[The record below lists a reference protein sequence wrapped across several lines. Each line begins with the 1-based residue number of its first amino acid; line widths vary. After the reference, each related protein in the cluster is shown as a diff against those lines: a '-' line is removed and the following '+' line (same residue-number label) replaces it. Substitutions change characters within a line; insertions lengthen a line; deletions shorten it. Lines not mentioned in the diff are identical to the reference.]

1 MKKLSALVTAGLVA
15 ASTFAAGQAFAG
27 AGGENENSAF
37 AEAVHNNNF
46 AQAPVKQYSS
56 PSDRAG
62 AGPLYMR
69 DSGGYGYEYQEGYLS
84 RHRHMDDRQTD
95 DGHYFYRTR

>member
-15 ASTFAAGQAFAG
+15 ASAFAAGQAFAG
-27 AGGENENSAF
+27 SEGENENSAF
-37 AEAVHNNNF
+37 AESVHNNNF

-62 AGPLYMR
+62 AGALYMR
-69 DSGGYGYEYQEGYLS
+69 DSGGGYGYEYQQGYLS
-84 RHRHMDDRQTD
+84 RDRQMNHED
-95 DGHYFYRTR
+95 YYYRTR